1 MSIQT
6 FINKCLKNATTL
18 NDAEER
24 QLLKLY
30 QQHDDTD
37 ARQKIIESYTVMV
50 ASIAQKFARSHRKN
64 EFEDLFHAGITGLLL
79 ATDKFDHSRDSRFI
93 NYAKQWVV
101 REIQIVVRKHLRLA
115 YVPITTQR
123 EKIFAQT
130 IKHRK
135 TANNMDEIIKKIHTE
150 TGISKAIVKEMVSAI
165 LTSDISLNTSISSAK
180 HNILPEDHNELLDI
194 IPSHEPNPEE
204 LFQQKE
210 VAHIVQ
216 TALSS
221 LKESE
226 ELVIKGKYFSD
237 KSNKEISEEINRG
250 VVSMLNLEL
259 KVRKKLA
266 KKLQDIKNYR

>member
-6 FINKCLKNATTL
+6 FINKCLKNAPTL
-18 NDAEER
+18 NDTEER

-30 QQHDDTD
+30 QQHDDTN
-37 ARQKIIESYTVMV
+37 ARQKIIESHTVMV
-50 ASIAQKFARSHRKN
+50 ASIAKKFAQSHRQN
-64 EFEDLFHAGITGLLL
+64 EFEDLFHAGLTGLLL

-101 REIQIVVRKHLRLA
+101 REIQIVVRKHLRMA

-123 EKIFAQT
+123 EKIFAHA

-135 TANNMDEIIKKIHTE
+135 TTNNMNDIVEIIQTE

-180 HNILPEDHNELLDI
+180 HNILPEDNNELMDI
-194 IPSHEPNPEE
+194 LPCHEPNPEE
-204 LFQQKE
+204 LYQQKE
-210 VAHIVQ
+210 IAKIVQ
-216 TALSS
+216 TALAS

-226 ELVIKGKYFSD
+226 ELVIQGKYFAE
-237 KSNKEISEEINRG
+237 KSNREISAEINRG
-250 VVSMLNLEL
+250 VVSMLNMEL

-266 KKLQDIKNYR
+266 KKLQEIKKYR